1 MHGLGSN
8 SRRFNELLQ
17 VLDEVWQLRHL
28 DVSLNDIT
36 RIEVSDGLQVL
47 LESPIVLLLYGVKLV
62 GILLANL
69 SVDFFRELRVDSNS
83 LRLLKHILLE

>member
-8 SRRFNELLQ
+8 SWRFNELLQ

-47 LESPIVLLLYGVKLV
+47 LESSIVLLLYGVKLV